1 MTLLTTRRKNGE
13 MPTLLNTD
21 FFGNESLWS
30 DLFNDQFFNS
40 GMENKLPSVNV
51 IENTNEFM
59 IEVAAPGLKKDD
71 FKVEV
76 EGDLLTISSEKE
88 VQNEEEKENYRRK
101 EFSYNYFSRSFRLP
115 ENLVTE
121 NIDAKYENGI
131 LRLALPKKE
140 VTLVKPKKE
149 IKVS

>member
-1 MTLLTTRRKNGE
+1 MSLLAKRKNGD
-13 MPTLLNTD
+13 MPSLLNTD

-30 DLFNDQFFNS
+30 DLFNDRFFNTGLQS
-40 GMENKLPSVNV
+40 KTPSVNV
-51 IENTNEFM
+51 IENEKAFT

-71 FKVEV
+71 FKIEI
-76 EGDLLTISSEKE
+76 ENDLLTISSEKE
-88 VQNEEEKENYRRK
+88 EKNEEEKENYRRK

-115 ENLVTE
+115 ENLVTD

-140 VTLVKPKKE
+140 VTPAKPKKE
-149 IKVS
+149 IKIS